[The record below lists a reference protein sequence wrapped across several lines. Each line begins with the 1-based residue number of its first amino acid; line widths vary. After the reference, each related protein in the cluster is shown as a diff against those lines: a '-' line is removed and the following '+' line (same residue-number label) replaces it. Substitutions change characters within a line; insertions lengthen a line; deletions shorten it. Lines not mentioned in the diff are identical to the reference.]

1 MALTK
6 EQKDSV
12 VAEVTELLKTSKMT
26 VLCEYKGL
34 SVAQAQ
40 ELRKG
45 AIADGSRV
53 KVVKNRLLRHAASQL
68 ENFKDLDLSEYTG
81 QIMYIFVSAVYL
93 KISMQSA
100 ICRSMLI
107 AAFSASAIL
116 PRWNG
121 ATRNPPIRK
130 CSTTASLP

>member
-53 KVVKNRLLRHAASQL
+53 KVVRIG
-68 ENFKDLDLSEYTG
+68 F
-81 QIMYIFVSAVYL
+81 
-93 KISMQSA
+93 
-100 ICRSMLI
+100 
-107 AAFSASAIL
+107 
-116 PRWNG
+116 
-121 ATRNPPIRK
+121 
-130 CSTTASLP
+130 